1 MASSRTA
8 ALAHSSKVSP
18 TRDEPMSV
26 ASVARAH
33 LGAIMNYRAPGLPL
47 KSAIPRVAAILKINA
62 RRVRALWSL
71 EARRIEHDE
80 MSALEREL
88 AAISERALTT
98 EIHKHANQLE
108 GYAARLAMADPD
120 LHGPEVARLRNLA
133 RRARSLL
140 DEMGAA

>member
-8 ALAHSSKVSP
+8 ALAHSAKP
-18 TRDEPMSV
+18 NRDDPMSV

-33 LGAIMNYRAPGLPL
+33 LGAIINYRAPGLPL

-108 GYAARLAMADPD
+108 GYAARLAMADPE
-120 LHGPEVARLRNLA
+120 LYGTEVARLRNLA
-133 RRARSLL
+133 RRARSVL
-140 DEMGAA
+140 DEVGAA